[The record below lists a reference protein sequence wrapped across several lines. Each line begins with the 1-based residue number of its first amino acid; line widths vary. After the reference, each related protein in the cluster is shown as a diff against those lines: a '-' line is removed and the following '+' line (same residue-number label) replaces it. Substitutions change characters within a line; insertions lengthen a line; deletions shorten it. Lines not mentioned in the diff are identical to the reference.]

1 MICFSTEEEEAQ
13 VAITEINTYEGWRGE
28 LQKPV
33 RKSREFERQINQ
45 IITTRNINKE
55 KDNKISTKQVELS
68 HLKEIKYI
76 KRTLDILLKGNDQRH
91 QKTIKKISEIL
102 KKIRKLSKNKSKT
115 QKPIENKA

>member
-1 MICFSTEEEEAQ
+1 MICFSTQEEEAQ

-33 RKSREFERQINQ
+33 RKSREFQRQINQ

-102 KKIRKLSKNKSKT
+102 RKIRKLSRNKSKT
-115 QKPIENKA
+115 QKPIENKG